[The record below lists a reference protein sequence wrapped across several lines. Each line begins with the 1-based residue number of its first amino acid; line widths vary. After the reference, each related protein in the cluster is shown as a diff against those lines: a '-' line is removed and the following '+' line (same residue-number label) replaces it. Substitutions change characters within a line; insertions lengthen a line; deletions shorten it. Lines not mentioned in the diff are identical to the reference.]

1 VTTYTYAQT
10 FTRTHA
16 RKLAG
21 RVTSDLR
28 QCHLIYGKP
37 SESAL
42 ADYLTELEELLTG
55 GYVSHYQFGFQR
67 NEQTVWSLRYTVGPD
82 GGLTGA
88 GTAGGVPARH
98 DVTGA
103 DYFNF
108 LTYSPSWSQLSPTA
122 RKAIEDN
129 LPITRTP
136 GTLPGTANGLW
147 TTDRTYAA
155 GGIAVQRAVFKAAS

>member
-1 VTTYTYAQT
+1 MTTYTYAET

-42 ADYLTELEELLTG
+42 ADYLTELEELLTR
-55 GYVSHYQFGFQR
+55 GYVSQYQFGFQR
-67 NEQTVWSLRYTVGPD
+67 NGQTVWSLRYTVGPD
-82 GGLTGA
+82 GGLTSA
-88 GTAGGVPARH
+88 GIAGGVPARH

-103 DYFNF
+103 AYFNF
-108 LTYSPSWSQLSPTA
+108 LTFSPSWGQLSLAA
-122 RKAIEDN
+122 RKAIEDT
-129 LPITRTP
+129 LPFIRET
-136 GTLPGTANGLW
+136 GTLPGTANGTW

-155 GGIAVQRAVFKAAS
+155 GGIAVQRSIFKAAS